1 MGEARAQNQVIPHPL
16 FLIPYPLFLIPR
28 IIPHIIPPPS
38 SLLPITIVIPSRCV
52 DMKSPHYK
60 EKLVVVDV
68 PSSSS
73 CDCRTDEDRLV
84 EGVRTDK

>member
-1 MGEARAQNQVIPHPL
+1 MI
-16 FLIPYPLFLIPR
+16 
-28 IIPHIIPPPS
+28 S
-38 SLLPITIVIPSRCV
+38 SRCV
-52 DMKSPHYK
+52 DKKSSHYK

-73 CDCRTDEDRLV
+73 CDCRTDEGRLV